1 MEGERRIKAFGSAIT
16 MKTSRSMCKA
26 IMKEREGSTHTHV
39 ERFVVVLSASATFVL
54 VQFSVK
60 PCLVLPASA
69 SAEAY
74 SQGCIG
80 LDSL

>member
-1 MEGERRIKAFGSAIT
+1 MEGERRIKAFGSAIA
-16 MKTSRSMCKA
+16 MKTNRSMRKA
-26 IMKEREGSTHTHV
+26 IMKEREGSMHTHV
-39 ERFVVVLSASATFVL
+39 NCFVVVLLL
-54 VQFSVK
+54 VQPLFSYSLVVK

-69 SAEAY
+69 SAEAH